1 MYNCGGRFLAICELN
16 VKEKLPWPTWQIS
29 ICKPTV
35 TMNVES
41 VFFSTSAGLQTQ
53 INIYSSNKTVSLLAL
68 WGVNAELMDIWLVCV
83 CVLGEMSTYCVYI
96 HDGDVSAEHFNYVYV
111 HACPFGRGQRVLSVC
126 HVVPAGCESHT
137 GEDRWTK
144 FSFPIVYN
152 SDRQWEEQRARPYR
166 ALQRKI

>member
-35 TMNVES
+35 TINVES

-68 WGVNAELMDIWLVCV
+68 WGGNAELMDIWLVCV
-83 CVLGEMSTYCVYI
+83 CVCWGKCLRTVCIYMMVMYLQNISTMCMCMPVPLAEDSEFWAFAMLSQQGARATLERT
-96 HDGDVSAEHFNYVYV
+96 DG
-111 HACPFGRGQRVLSVC
+111 L
-126 HVVPAGCESHT
+126 
-137 GEDRWTK
+137 
-144 FSFPIVYN
+144 N
-152 SDRQWEEQRARPYR
+152 SPSP
-166 ALQRKI
+166 